1 MPDHFVNSQF
11 FIVDFPALLIVV
23 LASLL
28 CSLLGNYL
36 LLRKQAIMVD
46 AISHS
51 VLPGIVTG
59 VILSGSFGMIYVMSG
74 ALVSALIAV
83 ILVYIFEHY
92 VKIDRNAA
100 IGTVFTAMFASGV
113 LLLETQLGSRIHIDT
128 QHVLYGALELTYW
141 STPFEWDTMPTQI
154 KTLSCVLI
162 LAIMFIG
169 MSYKELKITTFD
181 PSFAKLIGYKPQY
194 YHLTLIILSALAAV
208 SCFEATGSILV
219 ISLFICPP
227 AAARIMSNKLTHQ
240 LMISTFIAL
249 TCSVLGYI
257 CASFLPIWLGFEQ
270 TVNTAATIA
279 VLLGL
284 SVILAIITSRNKH
297 SSQTV

>member
-1 MPDHFVNSQF
+1 MPDLPVNSQF
-11 FIVDFPALLIVV
+11 FIVDFPALFIVI

-59 VILSGSFGMIYVMSG
+59 VILSGTFSMIYVMSG
-74 ALVSALIAV
+74 ALISALIAV

-113 LLLETQLGSRIHIDT
+113 VLLETQIGSRIHIDT

-154 KTLSCVLI
+154 KTLSCVLL
-162 LAIMFIG
+162 LAVVFIG
-169 MSYKELKITTFD
+169 IAYKELKITTFD
-181 PSFAKLIGYKPQY
+181 PAFSNMIGCKPQY
-194 YHLTLIILSALAAV
+194 YHLALIVLSALAAV

-227 AAARIMSNKLTHQ
+227 AAARIICNNLSHQ
-240 LMISTFIAL
+240 LIVSTFIAL

-284 SVILAIITSRNKH
+284 SVILAIIMTWNKPP
-297 SSQTV
+297 SQTI